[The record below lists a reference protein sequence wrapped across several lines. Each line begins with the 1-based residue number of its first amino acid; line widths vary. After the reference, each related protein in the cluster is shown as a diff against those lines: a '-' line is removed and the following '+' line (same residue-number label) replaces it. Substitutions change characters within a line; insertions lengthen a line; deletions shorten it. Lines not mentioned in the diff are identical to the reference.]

1 MKEFPMAEKIRVRV
15 FVDFWNFQ
23 LNWNDYHSK
32 NGATAPIPIPWKEL
46 PAVLVAEAVKGQ
58 LAKFAGIHVYASV
71 NSNSEKDRRLSS
83 WLHHSMAGLTGY
95 IVDVRERKPRKTFRC
110 QEEDCKTP
118 ITTCPACKKPL
129 RGTVEKGIDAAI
141 ITDLITLASDDNYD
155 LAVLI
160 SGDAD
165 YAPAVQFIQRKTDK
179 QVVQAFFRAHGDQ
192 LRNVCWD
199 HIFFEDL
206 MSKLLLVPT
215 GKENPTA

>member
-1 MKEFPMAEKIRVRV
+1 MAERVRV
-15 FVDFWNFQ
+15 RIFIDFWNFQ
-23 LNWNDYHSK
+23 INWNDYHAR
-32 NGATAPIPIPWKEL
+32 NGATAPVPIPWKEL
-46 PAVLVAEAVKGQ
+46 PAFLAAEAAKGQ

-71 NSNSEKDRRLSS
+71 NSNSEKDRKLSN

-95 IVDVRERKPRKTFRC
+95 IVDVRERKPRKTIKC
-110 QEEDCKTP
+110 QEENCKTP

-155 LAVLI
+155 LAVLV

-192 LRNVCWD
+192 LRNACWD

-206 MSKLLLVPT
+206 MSKLLLTPGSKGPT
-215 GKENPTA
+215 TP